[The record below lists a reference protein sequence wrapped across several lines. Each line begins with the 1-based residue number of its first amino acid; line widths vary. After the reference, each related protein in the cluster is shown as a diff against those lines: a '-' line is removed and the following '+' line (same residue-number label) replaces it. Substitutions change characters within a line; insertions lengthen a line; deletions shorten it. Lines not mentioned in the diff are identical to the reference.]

1 MNFYNNNSGVFV
13 VSILFLLFMYYAG
26 NYECSCDRKTK
37 DCYRTE
43 ILGVQYNHFYFFI
56 FLGIFFPSYFWTFQI
71 LGLLWELLEIVLD
84 RNEQWAMKHLGGC
97 FSNAP
102 RENIENTIFN
112 FKVYKG
118 VEKYMNPI
126 DKFFNIKNSKIHSW
140 HGSIAEVIPNILG
153 FILGIWINKYII

>member
-1 MNFYNNNSGVFV
+1 MKFYNNKNGV
-13 VSILFLLFMYYAG
+13 ILVCIIFLLIMYIGGKYG
-26 NYECSCDRKTK
+26 CSCDKKTK
-37 DCYRTE
+37 NCYRKE

-56 FLGIFFPSYFWTFQI
+56 FLGIVFPSYFWTFQI

-84 RNEQWAMKHLGGC
+84 RNEQWAIKHLGGC
-97 FSNAP
+97 FSDTP
-102 RENIENTIFN
+102 RENKENTIFN

-118 VEKYMNPI
+118 VNKYMNPI